1 MDRWVGEARNNS
13 LPLLYYLL
21 QCTFYF
27 RSPPA
32 SVGKKGN
39 GNCTSLSCLSQD
51 TSTCVPCP
59 SVNPATGRVQVAQ
72 KRRRSSWVP
81 LTIMTLTGTLMTR

>member
-1 MDRWVGEARNNS
+1 MDIDGQGKQGEIHS

-32 SVGKKGN
+32 SVGKKKAD

-51 TSTCVPCP
+51 TP
-59 SVNPATGRVQVAQ
+59 
-72 KRRRSSWVP
+72 
-81 LTIMTLTGTLMTR
+81 